1 MLPALYIDHL
11 VFRVED
17 LVPTEKFY
25 TALFG
30 DPIAKAESWLVYP
43 AGETQ
48 LFFTLSTKPTRPYD
62 KEQPGL
68 NHIALGTGDPAQLR
82 AIAAH
87 LDTVGIKHSGI
98 GIDAHGKKEYIW
110 LNDPDGFRLEFYCR
124 PSPENPV

>member
-1 MLPALYIDHL
+1 MFQDLFVDHL
-11 VFRVED
+11 VYRVRD
-17 LVPTEKFY
+17 TALAADFY
-25 TALFG
+25 QRLFG
-30 DPIAKAESWLVYP
+30 DPTFR
-43 AGETQ
+43 AGEAFAYQVGPTL
-48 LFFTLSTKPTRPYD
+48 LFFTPASPGNAPYD

-98 GIDAHGKKEYIW
+98 GLDAHGKKEYIW

-124 PSPENPV
+124 PTPENPV